1 MYSGV
6 MQYLPGRHNRI
17 YYLVEELKDFI
28 ASRVK
33 INEESFDP
41 QNPRDFIDCFL
52 IKMHQ
57 DKNNPH
63 TEFTLKNLVLT
74 TLNLFFAGTETV
86 SSTLRYGMLLLMKYP
101 EVEGECSLEMLT

>member
-1 MYSGV
+1 MYSGI
-6 MQYLPGRHNRI
+6 MQYLPGRHNRV
-17 YYLVEELKDFI
+17 YYLIEELKDFI

-33 INEESFDP
+33 INEASFDS

-57 DKNNPH
+57 
-63 TEFTLKNLVLT
+63 NLVLT

-86 SSTLRYGMLLLMKYP
+86 SSTLRYGFLLLMKHP
-101 EVEGECSLEMLT
+101 EVEGESILSCLSARIHEEILTR